1 MIKKQCCV
9 AGLIGLSSASE
20 TAERVEEKLMP
31 FTNTIKEPKK
41 TVSVLMEERYVVS
54 RKKYL
59 GSWFDKSL
67 SFQLH

>member
-1 MIKKQCCV
+1 
-9 AGLIGLSSASE
+9 
-20 TAERVEEKLMP
+20 MP

-59 GSWFDKSL
+59 GSIKVFLFNFINSSFDR
-67 SFQLH
+67 